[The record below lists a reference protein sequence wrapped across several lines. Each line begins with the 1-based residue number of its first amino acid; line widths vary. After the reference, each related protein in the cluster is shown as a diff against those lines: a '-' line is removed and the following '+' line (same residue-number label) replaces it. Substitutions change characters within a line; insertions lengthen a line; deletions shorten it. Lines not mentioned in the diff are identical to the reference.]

1 VCTDVLL
8 VADPTE
14 AALYASAMLVQGMV
28 AAVLAAPKQAPAPP
42 TTTKLNNVVHARKLL
57 HNLARTLRAEHPSA
71 AASLEEG
78 LEETLTVM
86 AMKLPRSLE
95 RVLSTTNVIE
105 NLIGSTRDLS
115 ARVKR
120 WRDGEMIVRWTA
132 TAVRESATKF
142 RCIAGHKDMPRLVR
156 VLRAHDA
163 LSARRGSGK
172 KATCRPT
179 IDESEEPRPQ

>member
-1 VCTDVLL
+1 VIDQLPEYMRSTVK
-8 VADPTE
+8 AT
-14 AALYASAMLVQGMV
+14 MR
-28 AAVLAAPKQAPAPP
+28 QAYSC
-42 TTTKLNNVVHARKLL
+42 NNVVHARKLL

-105 NLIGSTRDLS
+105 NLIGSTRNLS

-132 TAVRESATKF
+132 TAVREASTNF
-142 RCIAGHKDMPRLVR
+142 RRISGHREMPTLVR
-156 VLRAHDA
+156 VLRAGDE
-163 LSARRGSGK
+163 LERTPEVYESIGTRR
-172 KATCRPT
+172 
-179 IDESEEPRPQ
+179 